1 MLIGIS
7 ENLAGCRTRQNQPP
21 AIGTG
26 HEHAEHAEHAESCF
40 LGAWAAPTIDFRPIE
55 EDT

>member
-7 ENLAGCRTRQNQPP
+7 ENLAGCRTRQTQPP
-21 AIGTG
+21 AIGAGDGTPSPPS
-26 HEHAEHAEHAESCF
+26 HVFSVLDATSAF
-40 LGAWAAPTIDFRPIE
+40 DYRPIE